1 MVAINIPA
9 RTGGTPPDIILPG
22 SSGGGAVDLTLPRT
36 PGPQGPPGARSTDIG
51 FSLKGAVPP
60 NIGTI
65 PVTEATTLTPEE
77 CLAKATGTGVV
88 SIDLDGSPV
97 GTVTFPGATF
107 ALVVSSLARGFLNF
121 TSTGSLTDLSLALAG
136 ER

>member
-1 MVAINIPA
+1 MVAINIPS
-9 RTGGTPPDIILPG
+9 RSG
-22 SSGGGAVDLTLPRT
+22 SSSVDLVFPRNV
-36 PGPQGPPGARSTDIG
+36 GPQGPPGARSTDIG
-51 FSLKGAVPP
+51 FSLKGSIPA

-65 PVTEATTLTPEE
+65 PVTEVTTLTPSE

-88 SIDLDGSPV
+88 SFDLDGVPV

-107 ALVVSSLARGFLNF
+107 ALVVSSLSRGFLNF